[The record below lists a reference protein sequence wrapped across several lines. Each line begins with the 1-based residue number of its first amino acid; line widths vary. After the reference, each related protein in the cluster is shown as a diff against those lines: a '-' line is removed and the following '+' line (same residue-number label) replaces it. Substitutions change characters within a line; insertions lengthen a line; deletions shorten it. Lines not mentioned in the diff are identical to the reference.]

1 MKKTL
6 IVNYSPRIASNT
18 KKLVDYFIEL
28 NQDKTN
34 LTILDIAKNPPDL
47 LLEERLNLYVKRNF
61 NGEQLIG
68 SETKHLTK
76 NDQLMQ
82 QVIDADFIVLAYPM
96 YNFSLPATVKAWV
109 DAITQAGSTFEM
121 TESGTKGLCN
131 KKQALVLMTSGGD
144 FYVEPLRSINFA
156 TPLINTCFDFLGIK
170 TEHISAFGMQQYSNK
185 IDSIL
190 ENAKREIL
198 SLSEKWY

>member
-18 KKLVDYFIEL
+18 KKLVDCFIEL
-28 NQDKTN
+28 NQNRTN
-34 LTILDIAKNPPDL
+34 ITLLDIAKNPPDL
-47 LLEERLNLYVKRNF
+47 LLEENLNLYVKRNF

-68 SETKHLTK
+68 SKTKLLTK
-76 NDQLMQ
+76 NDHLMQ

-96 YNFSLPATVKAWV
+96 YNFSLPATVKAWI

-121 TESGTKGLCN
+121 AESGTKGLCN

-144 FYVEPLRSINFA
+144 FSVEPLKSINFA
-156 TPLINTCFDFLGIK
+156 TPLINTCFNFLGIK
-170 TEHISAFGMQQYSNK
+170 TEHISAFGIQQYANK
-185 IDSIL
+185 IDLIL